1 MAITE
6 QQAVESRGSFPA
18 RRSARVARVAARVKV
33 GWFLPLLALHLCLT
47 LPLAWGLNAWI
58 DEASSLETTRHG
70 VAHAASRAVTYEL
83 QAPLYFASLAAWRTV
98 NGSIFHARL
107 FSVIAAALALWA
119 VARIARR
126 YLPKIHPGWV
136 VALVAFNPFT
146 VWAATEIRVYAL
158 ALLLGALLLVLFYD
172 GYVSD
177 SPSRRARRGYALI
190 ALAALYTYYYL
201 GFLLLAHGA
210 ALVALRRWR
219 AARDFLLW
227 MAAVGAGFA
236 PLLAMIP
243 GQMAGHTG
251 ETGRQSLS
259 AGLRLLSWRMQEQVL
274 PVGWLPLEAWRR
286 GALFGLG
293 LIALALVWRR
303 GRRLATPANVVIW
316 VSAAVAASC
325 LLAAYVFTSASF
337 LEARHTTVLFLP
349 LTLTVCALLAQ
360 ADRRDLFAGWA
371 AAALC
376 FSAAS
381 LAATYQR
388 PAKTGDWKRVAA
400 HLMSAE
406 ERGQPILVF
415 QPISAAP
422 LAHYYAG
429 VNRLVPVPQAEEFQT
444 FNSTSSLLT
453 GEAQLHRLL
462 AETPGGGEVVWL
474 VTDEMCRSV
483 NLDLNCGVLESFVG
497 RYYDVVASRSFFRS
511 KVRLLRRK
519 PQ

>member
-6 QQAVESRGSFPA
+6 QQAVDS
-18 RRSARVARVAARVKV
+18 RRSFRLLQSAQVARAAALFKV
-33 GWFLPLLALHLCLT
+33 GWFFPLLALHLCLT
-47 LPLAWGLNAWI
+47 LPLAWELNTWI

-70 VAHAASRAVTYEL
+70 VGHAASRAVTYEL
-83 QAPLYFASLAAWRTV
+83 QAPLYFASLAAWRMLD
-98 NGSIFHARL
+98 GSIFHARL

-119 VARIARR
+119 VAGAARR
-126 YLPKIHPGWV
+126 YLPMIHPGWV

-158 ALLLGALLLVLFYD
+158 TLLLGALLLRLFYD

-177 SPSRRARRGYALI
+177 SPSPWARRGYALV
-190 ALAALYTYYYL
+190 ALVALYTYYYL

-227 MAAVGAGFA
+227 MAAVGAGFT

-243 GQMAGHTG
+243 GQMTGHTG
-251 ETGRQSLS
+251 EAGRQSLS
-259 AGLRLLSWRMQEQVL
+259 AGLRLLSWRVQEQLL
-274 PVGWLPLEAWRR
+274 PVGWPSLEAGRRGALCGLGLLALALAWRR
-286 GALFGLG
+286 GRQ
-293 LIALALVWRR
+293 LAAR
-303 GRRLATPANVVIW
+303 ANVVIW
-316 VSAAVAASC
+316 ASAAVAASC

-349 LTLTVCALLAQ
+349 LTLGVCALVAQ
-360 ADRRDLFAGWA
+360 AGRRSVFAGWVIV
-371 AAALC
+371 ALC

-381 LAATYQR
+381 LAATYKR

-400 HLMSAE
+400 YLMSAE

-429 VNRLVPVPQAEEFQT
+429 VNRVVPVPQPEQFQT
-444 FNSTSSLLT
+444 FNSTDSLLT

-474 VTDEMCRSV
+474 VTDDMCRSV

-497 RYYDVVASRSFFRS
+497 RHYDVVASRAFFRS